1 LRSNE
6 EAITV
11 ILEAIGQTGYK
22 AGSDIMLALDCASS
36 EFYKNGQYI
45 LAGEGNKAFTSN
57 QFSDYLAGLVNQ
69 YPIISICWVGE
80 FWVDGFRLGEYGC
93 NGGLFKVF

>member
-22 AGSDIMLALDCASS
+22 AGSDIMLHLTVHLQN
-36 EFYKNGQYI
+36 FTKMVNIFLQV
-45 LAGEGNKAFTSN
+45 KAIKHSQATNS
-57 QFSDYLAGLVNQ
+57 L
-69 YPIISICWVGE
+69 II
-80 FWVDGFRLGEYGC
+80 
-93 NGGLFKVF
+93 

>member
-1 LRSNE
+1 MGDEGGFAPNLRSNE

-36 EFYKNGQYI
+36 EFYKMVSTSW
-45 LAGEGNKAFTSN
+45 LVKAIKHSQATS
-57 QFSDYLAGLVNQ
+57 SLT
-69 YPIISICWVGE
+69 I
-80 FWVDGFRLGEYGC
+80 
-93 NGGLFKVF
+93 

>member
-1 LRSNE
+1 MGDEGGFAPNLRSNE

-45 LAGEGNKAFTSN
+45 LVVKAIKHSQATS
-57 QFSDYLAGLVNQ
+57 SLT
-69 YPIISICWVGE
+69 I
-80 FWVDGFRLGEYGC
+80 
-93 NGGLFKVF
+93 